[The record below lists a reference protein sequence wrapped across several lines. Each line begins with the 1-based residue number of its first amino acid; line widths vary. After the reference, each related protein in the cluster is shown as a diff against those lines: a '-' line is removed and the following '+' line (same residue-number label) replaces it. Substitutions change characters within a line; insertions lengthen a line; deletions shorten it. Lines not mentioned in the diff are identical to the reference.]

1 MLKFL
6 GGRKMAAF
14 YAALISIITL
24 SIMGKA
30 DHTILTAID
39 SLFLFIVGGNV
50 AAKMKKSKNTED
62 KSDEPKTN

>member
-30 DHTILTAID
+30 DQTILTAID

-50 AAKMKKSKNTED
+50 AAKMKKSKKTED
-62 KSDEPKTN
+62 KSDVSKTQ

>member
-14 YAALISIITL
+14 YAALISIIAL
-24 SIMGKA
+24 SLMGKA

-50 AAKMKKSKNTED
+50 AAKMKKSKKTED
-62 KSDEPKTN
+62 KSDVSKTQ